1 MVGSIKWYIN
11 DNNNFNV
18 ALQDIDIIKNIY
30 TFLLLFFIIIYHLL
44 YITNN
49 YNLFINNIFN
59 YINLSLKFIIYPFK
73 FTIKFLNDK
82 FVLIISFFEKLKQNI
97 ILNLTEN
104 DYLKK
109 KIIEL
114 NNENNKL
121 NNENNKLNYYL
132 EITSDKLDIF
142 INNNNKQKKI
152 INNLNYK
159 IKDFKNKINSIHIYQ
174 ESPINRQKR
183 KAKAKANKK
192 KKLNKN

>member
-18 ALQDIDIIKNIY
+18 ALQDIEIIKNIY

-82 FVLIISFFEKLKQNI
+82 FNLIITFFKKLKQNI

-121 NNENNKLNYYL
+121 NYYL

-142 INNNNKQKKI
+142 IYDNNEQKKI

-159 IKDFKNKINSIHIYQ
+159 IKDLKNKINSIHIYQ

-183 KAKAKANKK
+183 KAEAKANKK
-192 KKLNKN
+192 KLNKN

>member
-18 ALQDIDIIKNIY
+18 ALQDIEIIKNIY

-82 FVLIISFFEKLKQNI
+82 FNLIITFFKKLKQNI

-114 NNENNKL
+114 NNENNK
-121 NNENNKLNYYL
+121 
-132 EITSDKLDIF
+132 
-142 INNNNKQKKI
+142 
-152 INNLNYK
+152 
-159 IKDFKNKINSIHIYQ
+159 
-174 ESPINRQKR
+174 
-183 KAKAKANKK
+183 
-192 KKLNKN
+192 